1 LIRGI
6 IQRTYLH
13 VLLHARD
20 KRINSHQLRELENLL
35 LPTEVTEHMSA
46 GARYMLSITRW
57 YNLRGYRVPG
67 VNRILFE
74 LLTK

>member
-1 LIRGI
+1 
-6 IQRTYLH
+6 
-13 VLLHARD
+13 
-20 KRINSHQLRELENLL
+20 L

-67 VNRILFE
+67 VNRILFWMI
-74 LLTK
+74 TC